1 MFVSLVASLFAFV
14 CVCGCACV
22 CVCLYECL
30 GVGLFLF
37 VCVYEPASVEEKEF
51 CLRVG
56 NQ

>member
-30 GVGLFLF
+30 GAGLFLF
-37 VCVYEPASVEEKEF
+37 VCVYEPASVGEKEF
-51 CLRVG
+51 CLGVG